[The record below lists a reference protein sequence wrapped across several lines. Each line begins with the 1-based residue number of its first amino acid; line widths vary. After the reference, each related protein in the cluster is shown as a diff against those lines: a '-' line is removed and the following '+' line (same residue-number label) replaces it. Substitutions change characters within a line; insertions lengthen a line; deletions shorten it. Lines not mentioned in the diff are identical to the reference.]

1 MVVLIINN
9 SSKEKIKK
17 RTKKLIKIVEKY
29 GFSTIVLSSNI
40 ELNKLLLNDKS
51 KIKGIILS
59 GGPLQLSDKI
69 CANDISQNINVLL
82 NFPNIP
88 ILGICFGMQVM
99 ALAYGGKIDNL
110 KKNYKKTTGFT
121 YHEQKSFLFNGI
133 NTKFNTYE
141 YHFDYI
147 TESPVNFNI
156 IAKSD
161 DNIIYGIENI
171 ELKRWGL
178 QFHPECLKET
188 RKIIFNF
195 LSLL

>member
-110 KKNYKKTTGFT
+110 KKNYKKLLVL
-121 YHEQKSFLFNGI
+121 HIMNKNLFYLMVLIQNLI
-133 NTKFNTYE
+133 HMNT
-141 YHFDYI
+141 I
-147 TESPVNFNI
+147 LI
-156 IAKSD
+156 I
-161 DNIIYGIENI
+161 
-171 ELKRWGL
+171 
-178 QFHPECLKET
+178 
-188 RKIIFNF
+188 
-195 LSLL
+195 